1 MLGGWEVRSYT
12 SHQKHFNGLFNKRVG
27 FQEHELACFK
37 SFEVKWLQTYRGK
50 VFMLD
55 GWEVHM

>member
-1 MLGGWEVRSYT
+1 MRSYT
-12 SHQKHFNGLFNKRVG
+12 SHQKHLNGLFNKRVG

-55 GWEVHM
+55 G